1 MPLLHT
7 KTGAVTVLLAA
18 ALALEGC
25 ASRSRDIGAEIAA
38 AIKAA
43 VPQSMQ
49 RETASGAPPTIMG
62 LVSAPPNLPT
72 IGASGGPSPALAPVT
87 GVIAAPPAP
96 SSAGSMPLPM
106 PLPIARPCFAGACS

>member
-1 MPLLHT
+1 LPLLHI

-18 ALALEGC
+18 ALALGGC

-43 VPQSMQ
+43 VPQPVQ
-49 RETASGAPPTIMG
+49 RETASGAPPTFMG

-72 IGASGGPSPALAPVT
+72 IGVSGGPSPALAPAP
-87 GVIAAPPAP
+87 GVITVPPASP
-96 SSAGSMPLPM
+96 STGSMPLPM

>member
-1 MPLLHT
+1 MPLHM

-43 VPQSMQ
+43 VPQPVQ
-49 RETASGAPPTIMG
+49 REMASEVPPTFMG
-62 LVSAPPNLPT
+62 VVSAPPNLPT
-72 IGASGGPSPALAPVT
+72 IGVSGAPSPALAPVT
-87 GVIAAPPAP
+87 GVIAVPPPAP
-96 SSAGSMPLPM
+96 STGSIPLPM